1 MPFTICTVVYVVSI
15 ALKALEALLAQSLAV
30 VLVSDNLQQ
39 LSKNTFTT

>member
-15 ALKALEALLAQSLAV
+15 ALKALEALLTQSLAV